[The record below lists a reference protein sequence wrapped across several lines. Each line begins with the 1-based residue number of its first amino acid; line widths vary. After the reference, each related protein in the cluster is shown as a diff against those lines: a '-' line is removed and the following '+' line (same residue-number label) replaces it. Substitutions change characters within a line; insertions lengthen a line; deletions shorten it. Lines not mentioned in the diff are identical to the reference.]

1 MGEGG
6 GAGWDNLLQYFISLL
21 NHVYTSRGTWNS
33 SLMDENEVVVELGL
47 VHAEVVGQHRD
58 HHHCVRRWL
67 AVRCRG
73 RVELVRHVCGCAL
86 RVVAGPG
93 AARTGC
99 TRLGYT
105 YRYCIQPQSVLS
117 HTAEG
122 WGQAAELKSEQLDII
137 SPPGFLFPLYSS
149 LPD

>member
-99 TRLGYT
+99 DRCSPITVSMMNSAPIIAVSFCSPIATRSCGPWPP
-105 YRYCIQPQSVLS
+105 RIE
-117 HTAEG
+117 HRR
-122 WGQAAELKSEQLDII
+122 KSF
-137 SPPGFLFPLYSS
+137 SCS
-149 LPD
+149 